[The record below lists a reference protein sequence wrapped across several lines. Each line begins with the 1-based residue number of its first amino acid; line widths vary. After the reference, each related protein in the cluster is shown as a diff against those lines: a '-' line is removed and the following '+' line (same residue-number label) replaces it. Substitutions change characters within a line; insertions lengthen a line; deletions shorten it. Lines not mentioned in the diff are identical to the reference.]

1 MIKRANALWA
11 TLMVAPIVFI
21 LVSVSTVGEAGR
33 GLGGLDT
40 GFLILLVIVS
50 VADVV
55 LIFYTPNKSAL
66 LSFSYEARPPEPNL
80 QTSVNG
86 ISSVRI
92 NRRVRPRPHLAFGIT
107 DLHRGIL
114 FSLMVTA
121 NLGQNP
127 IRCKPQR
134 ISLMSE
140 PALSSLAIRMIN
152 TLSFRFAR

>member
-1 MIKRANALWA
+1 MFPDRQSMIKRANALWA
-11 TLMVAPIVFI
+11 TLMVAPLLFI
-21 LVSVSTVGEAGR
+21 LFSVSTVGEAGR

-40 GFLILLVIVS
+40 GFLTLLMIVS

-55 LIFYTPNKSAL
+55 LIFYTQTSQR
-66 LSFSYEARPPEPNL
+66 FSTSLMRRGPPEPNI

-114 FSLMVTA
+114 FSLMDSA
-121 NLGQNP
+121 NLDQNP
-127 IRCKPQR
+127 VHCKPQ
-134 ISLMSE
+134 E
-140 PALSSLAIRMIN
+140 YP
-152 TLSFRFAR
+152 